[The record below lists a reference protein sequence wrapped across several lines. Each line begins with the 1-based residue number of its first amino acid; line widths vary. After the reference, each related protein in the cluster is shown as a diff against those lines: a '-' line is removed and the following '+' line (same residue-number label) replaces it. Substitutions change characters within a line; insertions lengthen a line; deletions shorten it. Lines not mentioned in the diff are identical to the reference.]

1 VAAHRAPSSKP
12 LPLPLSTP
20 FMSNRKQRKASPQ
33 ELLTL
38 MDERLT
44 ALYRK
49 INDPERPLE
58 LPDRI
63 CRFIRPTDLGKLV

>member
-1 VAAHRAPSSKP
+1 
-12 LPLPLSTP
+12 
-20 FMSNRKQRKASPQ
+20 MSNRKQRKASPQ

-49 INDPERPLE
+49 INDPEKPPE
-58 LPDRI
+58 LTNRI
-63 CRFIRPTDLGKLV
+63 CRYVRPTDIGKLV